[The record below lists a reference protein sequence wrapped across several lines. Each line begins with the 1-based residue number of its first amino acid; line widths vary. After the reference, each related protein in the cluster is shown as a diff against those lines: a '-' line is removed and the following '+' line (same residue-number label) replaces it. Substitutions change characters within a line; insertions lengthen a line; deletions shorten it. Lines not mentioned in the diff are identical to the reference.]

1 MVLTLK
7 VISTY
12 DKFLDFRRQWDDLL
26 ARSGN
31 ECVFLTWE
39 WTKTWLDVFGDGK
52 QVHIVLGYSPDNI
65 LVAMAPMM
73 VRKVSRFGVSLNRL
87 EFLGSGHEVTPDHLG
102 LVTLDAYK
110 QRFEFEFFRYL
121 ERVVLW
127 DVALLRDMREDT
139 GFIERAAGYLDG
151 SYTWAL
157 RANGVC
163 PYIELPRSWDE
174 YLATLS
180 PNNRYNIGRKERAIS
195 KKSPACFELWKDG
208 GTLSQGMRAL
218 QELHR
223 QRMSDK
229 KRDGASLEED
239 FWCFHQRIA
248 HEFHEKG
255 WLLLG
260 VLRMN
265 GRIVACQYAF
275 HYKDR
280 VFFYQSGIDR
290 SFNKYSPGLLS
301 TAHMIRESINAGAVE
316 YDFLRGSEAYKFH
329 WAKAQRKNTEI
340 IIWNNTFKAMLH
352 RTLFFSKKWIR
363 TIFVSL

>member
-1 MVLTLK
+1 MLALTLK
-7 VISTY
+7 IISTY

-26 ARSGN
+26 ARAGN

-39 WTKTWLDVFGDGK
+39 WVKNWLDVFGEGK
-52 QVHIVLGYSPDNI
+52 QVHIVLAYSPDNV

-73 VRKVSRFGVSLNRL
+73 VRRVSRFGISLKRL

-102 LVTLDAYK
+102 LVALDAYK
-110 QRFEFEFFRYL
+110 RRFEHEFFRYL
-121 ERVVLW
+121 THAGGW
-127 DVALLRDMREDT
+127 DVALLRDMGEDA
-139 GFIERAAGYLDG
+139 GFIERAADYLDG
-151 SYTWAL
+151 SYTWTL
-157 RANGVC
+157 KANGVC
-163 PYIELPRSWDE
+163 PYIELPRTWEE

-180 PNNRYNIGRKERAIS
+180 PNNRYNIGRKERAIA
-195 KKSPACFELWKDG
+195 KKNPAEFELWRDA
-208 GTLSQGMRAL
+208 GTLSQGMGAL

-229 KRDGASLEED
+229 KREGASLEED

-265 GRIVACQYAF
+265 GRIIACQYAF
-275 HYKDR
+275 NYKGR
-280 VFFYQSGIDR
+280 VSFYQSGIDR

-301 TAHMIRESINAGAVE
+301 TAHMIRESINAGAFE

-329 WAKAQRKNTEI
+329 WAKAQRRNTEI
-340 IIWNNTFKAMLH
+340 IIWNNTVKAMLH
-352 RTLFFSKKWIR
+352 RVLFASKKFAR
-363 TIFVSL
+363 GVFK